1 MLHPAA
7 IGNTPAF
14 PLPHPHIIG
23 FGNIFPFYLVS
34 DCGNKLQIII
44 IQFFELIN

>member
-7 IGNTPAF
+7 IGNAPAF

-23 FGNIFPFYLVS
+23 FGNIFPIVHLS
-34 DCGNKLQIII
+34 LNDKNPTNK
-44 IQFFELIN
+44 